1 MASGASTDF
10 NPGPAPER
18 LLSNEGA
25 DAVTENKMRA
35 ATYQKGRERKQIL
48 RAQPQHRIES
58 CVMHEGFEAE
68 QKNRS
73 RCVVVLA
80 IFLVMFCAA
89 VRAQEVQTFVSS
101 KAGDRITPKPA
112 LHFEPD
118 REPSLAKFEI
128 RENVSYQKIDGFGA
142 SFLEAGLIC
151 LNSLPRTERDS
162 VLRALFDPESG
173 AGFSAMK
180 TVIASTDFMSAGPF
194 YSYDDVRGDVAMN
207 HFSIARDLGPD
218 GLITFIKLARRYGK
232 FVLQAPMDYPPDWM
246 LFDVNQNQ
254 DVNPQYYDALARYYL
269 RYLQEYE
276 KHSVF
281 VDYLSLFNEPD
292 IYTKIPYN
300 EIDVLLRDHVA
311 PLFRKNKIRTR
322 IMLSEAP
329 NREDAARNYPL
340 VLDDPAT
347 RRYVSVAPYHGYDD
361 KDWDK
366 ILNLHH
372 QYPDLPLWMTEV
384 CYAYDAGTPKS
395 MALPRFDFEDG
406 DYWGNQIFNDLE
418 VYTSA
423 WIYWNMILDE
433 KGGPWSVSE
442 IHGNPD
448 PNVQHPVVIVDRQ
461 SKKVTYT
468 GLYYYLAHFSK
479 FVRPGAIRIE
489 TTGSLNGVR
498 VMAFKAPDGKIVTEL
513 MNSNKEDVEV
523 SLKFHDRVVRLNLPA
538 ISISTALWDGKS
550 AEAETNQSESAR

>member
-1 MASGASTDF
+1 MKNCETARID
-10 NPGPAPER
+10 
-18 LLSNEGA
+18 
-25 DAVTENKMRA
+25 
-35 ATYQKGRERKQIL
+35 KGRLAKVIAVFL
-48 RAQPQHRIES
+48 LMS
-58 CVMHEGFEAE
+58 CVA
-68 QKNRS
+68 S
-73 RCVVVLA
+73 V
-80 IFLVMFCAA
+80 
-89 VRAQEVQTFVSS
+89 AQNVQTFVSS
-101 KAGDRITPKPA
+101 KAGDRITRKPI
-112 LHFEPD
+112 LRFERD
-118 REPSLAKFEI
+118 RDPRAANFEI
-128 RENVSYQKIDGFGA
+128 DDLVTYQKIDGFGA

-151 LNSLPRTERDS
+151 LNSLPQNERES
-162 VLRALFDPESG
+162 VLRALFDPDKG

-194 YSYDDVRGDVAMN
+194 YSYDDVPGDVTLE
-207 HFSIARDLGPD
+207 HFSIARDLGPN

-246 LFDVNQNQ
+246 LIDVNKNQ

-269 RYLQEYE
+269 RYLKEYE
-276 KHSVF
+276 KHGVF

-300 EIDVLLRDHVA
+300 EIDALLRDHVG
-311 PLFRKNKIRTR
+311 PLFMKQDIRTR

-340 VLDDPAT
+340 VLNDPAA
-347 RRYVSVAPYHGYDD
+347 RQYVSVAPYHGYDN

-366 ILNLHH
+366 ILDLHR

-395 MALPRFDFEDG
+395 MPLPRFDFEDG

-448 PNVQHPVVIVDRQ
+448 PNIQHPVVIIDRH

-479 FVRPGAIRIE
+479 FVRPGAIRIK
-489 TTGSLNGVR
+489 TIGSDDGVR
-498 VMAFKAPDGKIVTEL
+498 VMAFKAPDGKIVAEL
-513 MNSNKEDVEV
+513 MNSKREDVEV
-523 SLKFHDRVVRLNLPA
+523 GVTFHDRVLRLKLPA
-538 ISISTALWDGKS
+538 ISITTALW
-550 AEAETNQSESAR
+550 NIESVKAQATHNADR

>member
-1 MASGASTDF
+1 MLSVKVKQKKKW
-10 NPGPAPER
+10 R
-18 LLSNEGA
+18 LVA
-25 DAVTENKMRA
+25 
-35 ATYQKGRERKQIL
+35 
-48 RAQPQHRIES
+48 
-58 CVMHEGFEAE
+58 
-68 QKNRS
+68 
-73 RCVVVLA
+73 VLA
-80 IFLVMFCAA
+80 LFLLTSCALT
-89 VRAQEVQTFVSS
+89 VGQDVQTFVSS
-101 KAGDRITPKPA
+101 KAGDRITPKSV
-112 LHFEPD
+112 LHFQKD
-118 REPSLAKFEI
+118 QDPSLANFAI
-128 RENVSYQKIDGFGA
+128 DDGVTYQKMDGFGA

-151 LNSLPRTERDS
+151 LNSLPASRRES
-162 VLRALFDPESG
+162 VLRALFDPEKG

-194 YSYDDVRGDVAMN
+194 YSYDDVRGDVAMT
-207 HFSIARDLGPD
+207 HFSIARDLGPN
-218 GLITFIKLARRYGK
+218 GLITFIKLARRYGN

-246 LFDVNQNQ
+246 LFDVNKNQ
-254 DVNPQYYDALARYYL
+254 DVNPQYYNALARYYL

-276 KHSVF
+276 KHGVF

-300 EIDVLLRDHVA
+300 EIDTLLKDHVG
-311 PLFRKNKIRTR
+311 PLLKKENIRIH

-329 NREDAARNYPL
+329 NREDAASNYPL
-340 VLDDPAT
+340 LLNDAAA
-347 RRYVSVAPYHGYDD
+347 RQYVSVAPYHGYDD

-366 ILNLHH
+366 ILNLHR

-395 MALPRFDFEDG
+395 MSLPRFDFEDG

-448 PNVQHPVVIVDRQ
+448 PNVQHPVVIIDRR
-461 SKKVTYT
+461 SKKVTYS

-479 FVRPGAIRIE
+479 FVRPGAIRIK
-489 TTGSLNGVR
+489 TTGSLDGVR
-498 VMAFKAPDGKIVTEL
+498 VMAFRAPDGRIVTEL
-513 MNSNKEDVEV
+513 MNSKKEDVQMGV
-523 SLKFHDRVVRLNLPA
+523 KFHDRVLRLKLPA
-538 ISISTALWDGKS
+538 ISITTALWNGESVKAQTSHALNRQGARQADHERS
-550 AEAETNQSESAR
+550 TTQSQGGAQ

>member
-1 MASGASTDF
+1 MKSSKAQKRKGY
-10 NPGPAPER
+10 
-18 LLSNEGA
+18 L
-25 DAVTENKMRA
+25 V
-35 ATYQKGRERKQIL
+35 AT
-48 RAQPQHRIES
+48 
-58 CVMHEGFEAE
+58 
-68 QKNRS
+68 
-73 RCVVVLA
+73 LA
-80 IFLVMFCAA
+80 IIFLVACRATVA
-89 VRAQEVQTFVSS
+89 QDVRLFVSS
-101 KAGDRITPKPA
+101 KARDRMSSKPT
-112 LHFEPD
+112 LRFERD
-118 REPSLAKFEI
+118 RDPSIVKFEI
-128 RENVSYQKIDGFGA
+128 DDDVTYQRIDGFGA

-151 LNSLPRTERDS
+151 LNSLPPSEREA
-162 VLRALFDPESG
+162 VLRALFDPEQG

-194 YSYDDVRGDVAMN
+194 YSYDDVRGDVTMS
-207 HFSIARDLGPD
+207 HFSIARDLEPN

-246 LFDVNQNQ
+246 LVDVNKNQ
-254 DVNPQYYDALARYYL
+254 DVNSQYYDALARYYL
-269 RYLQEYE
+269 RYLQEYQ
-276 KHSVF
+276 KNGVF

-300 EIDVLLRDHVA
+300 EIDVLLRDHVG
-311 PLFRKNKIRTR
+311 PLLKKEGIRTR

-340 VLDDPAT
+340 VLDDPAA
-347 RRYVSVAPYHGYDD
+347 RQYVSVAPYHGYEN

-366 ILNLHH
+366 ILNLHR

-395 MALPRFDFEDG
+395 MPLPRFDFEDG

-418 VYTSA
+418 IDTSA

-448 PNVQHPVVIVDRQ
+448 PNVQHPVVIIDRR

-479 FVRPGAIRIE
+479 FVRPGDVRIR
-489 TTGSLNGVR
+489 TTGLLGGVR
-498 VMAFKAPDGKIVTEL
+498 VMAFKAPDGEIVTEL
-513 MNSNKEDVEV
+513 MNSKDEDVEMGV
-523 SLKFHDRVVRLNLPA
+523 KFHDRVLQLKLPA
-538 ISISTALWDGKS
+538 ISITTALWSGKS
-550 AEAETNQSESAR
+550 AKVEAAEHAEEVKSKTGG

>member
-1 MASGASTDF
+1 M
-10 NPGPAPER
+10 ER
-18 LLSNEGA
+18 SKAQTTKEY
-25 DAVTENKMRA
+25 AV
-35 ATYQKGRERKQIL
+35 AT
-48 RAQPQHRIES
+48 
-58 CVMHEGFEAE
+58 
-68 QKNRS
+68 
-73 RCVVVLA
+73 LA
-80 IFLVMFCAA
+80 IFFLVACTATVA
-89 VRAQEVQTFVSS
+89 QDVRRFVSS
-101 KAGDRITPKPA
+101 KAGDRISSKPT
-112 LHFEPD
+112 LRFEQD
-118 REPSLAKFEI
+118 RDSSIVKFEI
-128 RENVSYQKIDGFGA
+128 DDDVTYQRIDGFGA

-151 LNSLPRTERDS
+151 LNSLPPGERET
-162 VLRALFDPESG
+162 VLRALFDPEKG

-194 YSYDDVRGDVAMN
+194 YSYDDVPGDVAMS
-207 HFSIARDLGPD
+207 HFSIARDLEPN

-246 LFDVNQNQ
+246 LLDVSKNQ
-254 DVNPQYYDALARYYL
+254 DVNSQYYDALARYYL
-269 RYLQEYE
+269 RYLQEYD
-276 KHSVF
+276 KHGVF

-300 EIDVLLRDHVA
+300 EIDVLLRDHVG
-311 PLFRKNKIRTR
+311 PLLKKEGIRTR

-340 VLDDPAT
+340 VLDDPAA
-347 RRYVSVAPYHGYDD
+347 RQYVSVLPYHGYDN
-361 KDWDK
+361 KDWDN
-366 ILNLHH
+366 ILTLHR

-395 MALPRFDFEDG
+395 MPLPRFDFEDG

-418 VYTSA
+418 VDTSA

-448 PNVQHPVVIVDRQ
+448 PNVQHPVVIIDRR

-479 FVRPGAIRIE
+479 FVRPGDVRIK
-489 TTGSLNGVR
+489 TTGSLDGVR
-498 VMAFKAPDGKIVTEL
+498 VIAFKAPDGEIVTEL
-513 MNSNKEDVEV
+513 MNSKAEDVEMG
-523 SLKFHDRVVRLNLPA
+523 LKFHDRVLRLRLPA
-538 ISISTALWDGKS
+538 ISITTALWSSKS
-550 AEAETNQSESAR
+550 AKAEAAERAEAIKSKTDS

>member
-1 MASGASTDF
+1 MKRSKA
-10 NPGPAPER
+10 
-18 LLSNEGA
+18 
-25 DAVTENKMRA
+25 
-35 ATYQKGRERKQIL
+35 QKRKQ
-48 RAQPQHRIES
+48 
-58 CVMHEGFEAE
+58 
-68 QKNRS
+68 N
-73 RCVVVLA
+73 VVATLA
-80 IFLVMFCAA
+80 IFFLVACTATVA
-89 VRAQEVQTFVSS
+89 QDVRLFVSS
-101 KAGDRITPKPA
+101 KARDRMSSKPTVR
-112 LHFEPD
+112 FEQD
-118 REPSLAKFEI
+118 RDPSIVKFEI
-128 RENVSYQKIDGFGA
+128 DDDITYQRIDGFGA

-151 LNSLPRTERDS
+151 LNSLPPRERES
-162 VLRALFDPESG
+162 VLRALFDPEKG

-194 YSYDDVRGDVAMN
+194 YSYDDVRGDVAMS
-207 HFSIARDLGPD
+207 HFSIARDLEPN

-246 LFDVNQNQ
+246 LFDVNKNQ
-254 DVNPQYYDALARYYL
+254 DVNSQYYDALARYYL

-276 KHSVF
+276 KHGVF

-300 EIDVLLRDHVA
+300 EIDVLLRDHVG
-311 PLFRKNKIRTR
+311 PLLKKEGIRTR

-340 VLDDPAT
+340 VLDDPAA
-347 RRYVSVAPYHGYDD
+347 RQYVSVAPYHGYDN

-366 ILNLHH
+366 ILNLHR

-395 MALPRFDFEDG
+395 MPLPRFDFEDG

-418 VYTSA
+418 VDTSA

-448 PNVQHPVVIVDRQ
+448 PNVQHPVVIIDRR

-479 FVRPGAIRIE
+479 FVRPGDVRIK
-489 TTGSLNGVR
+489 TTGSLDGVR
-498 VMAFKAPDGKIVTEL
+498 VMAFKAPDGEIVTEL
-513 MNSNKEDVEV
+513 MNSKGEDVEMG
-523 SLKFHDRVVRLNLPA
+523 LKFQDRVLRLKLPA
-538 ISISTALWDGKS
+538 MSITTASWSSKS
-550 AEAETNQSESAR
+550 AKAGAAEHAEKIKSKTGS

>member
-1 MASGASTDF
+1 MKRFMAGSKSRGNLGTILVICLLATST
-10 NPGPAPER
+10 
-18 LLSNEGA
+18 ST
-25 DAVTENKMRA
+25 V
-35 ATYQKGRERKQIL
+35 
-48 RAQPQHRIES
+48 AQD
-58 CVMHEGFEAE
+58 
-68 QKNRS
+68 
-73 RCVVVLA
+73 
-80 IFLVMFCAA
+80 
-89 VRAQEVQTFVSS
+89 VQRFVSS
-101 KAGDRITPKPA
+101 KAGDRITPQPI
-112 LHFEPD
+112 LSFGQD
-118 REPSLAKFEI
+118 RDPSIATIEI
-128 RENVSYQKIDGFGA
+128 DDNVTYQKIDGFGA

-151 LNSLPRTERDS
+151 LNSLPPSERES
-162 VLRALFDPESG
+162 VLRALFDPKKG
-173 AGFSAMK
+173 AGFSTMK

-207 HFSIARDLGPD
+207 HFSIARDLGRN
-218 GLITFIKLARRYGK
+218 GLITFIKLAQRYGK
-232 FVLQAPMDYPPDWM
+232 FALQAPMDYPPDWM
-246 LFDVNQNQ
+246 LLDVNKNQ
-254 DVNPQYYDALARYYL
+254 DVNPQYYDALAHYYL

-276 KHSVF
+276 KHGVF

-300 EIDVLLRDHVA
+300 EINALLRYHVG
-311 PLFRKNKIRTR
+311 PLFHKEGIRTR

-340 VLDDPAT
+340 VLNDPAA
-347 RRYVSVAPYHGYDD
+347 RQYVSVAPYHGYDD

-366 ILNLHH
+366 IVTLHR

-395 MALPRFDFEDG
+395 MPLPRFDFEDG

-448 PNVQHPVVIVDRQ
+448 PNVQHPVVIIDRRT
-461 SKKVTYT
+461 KKVTYT

-479 FVRPGAIRIE
+479 FVRPGAMRVK
-489 TTGSLNGVR
+489 TAGSLDGVR

-513 MNSNKEDVEV
+513 MNSKSEDVEIGV
-523 SLKFHDRVVRLNLPA
+523 KFHGQVLRLKLPA
-538 ISISTALWDGKS
+538 ISITTAVWNG
-550 AEAETNQSESAR
+550 ATAQPQTGPHEVHR

>member
-1 MASGASTDF
+1 M
-10 NPGPAPER
+10 ER
-18 LLSNEGA
+18 SKAQTTKEY
-25 DAVTENKMRA
+25 AV
-35 ATYQKGRERKQIL
+35 AT
-48 RAQPQHRIES
+48 
-58 CVMHEGFEAE
+58 
-68 QKNRS
+68 
-73 RCVVVLA
+73 LA
-80 IFLVMFCAA
+80 IFFLVACTATVA
-89 VRAQEVQTFVSS
+89 QDVRRFVSS
-101 KAGDRITPKPA
+101 KAGDRISSKPT
-112 LHFEPD
+112 LRFEQD
-118 REPSLAKFEI
+118 RDSSIVKFEI
-128 RENVSYQKIDGFGA
+128 DDDVTYQRIDGFGA

-151 LNSLPRTERDS
+151 LNSLPPGERET
-162 VLRALFDPESG
+162 VLRALFDPEKG

-194 YSYDDVRGDVAMN
+194 YSYDDVPGDVAMS
-207 HFSIARDLGPD
+207 HFSIARDLEPN

-246 LFDVNQNQ
+246 LLDVSKNQ
-254 DVNPQYYDALARYYL
+254 DVNSQYYDALARYYL
-269 RYLQEYE
+269 RYLQEYD
-276 KHSVF
+276 KHGVF

-300 EIDVLLRDHVA
+300 EIDVLLRDHVG
-311 PLFRKNKIRTR
+311 PLLKKEGIHTR

-340 VLDDPAT
+340 VLDDPAA
-347 RRYVSVAPYHGYDD
+347 RQYVSVLPYHGYDNQ
-361 KDWDK
+361 DWDK
-366 ILNLHH
+366 ILNLHR

-395 MALPRFDFEDG
+395 MPLPRFDFEDG

-418 VYTSA
+418 VDTSA

-448 PNVQHPVVIVDRQ
+448 PNVQHPVVIIDRR

-479 FVRPGAIRIE
+479 FVRPGDVRIK
-489 TTGSLNGVR
+489 TTGSLDGVR
-498 VMAFKAPDGKIVTEL
+498 VIAFKAPDGEIVTEL
-513 MNSNKEDVEV
+513 MNSKAEDVEMG
-523 SLKFHDRVVRLNLPA
+523 LKFHDRVLRLRLPA
-538 ISISTALWDGKS
+538 ISITTALWSIKS
-550 AEAETNQSESAR
+550 AKADAAERAEAIKSKTGS

>member
-1 MASGASTDF
+1 MKNCETARID
-10 NPGPAPER
+10 
-18 LLSNEGA
+18 
-25 DAVTENKMRA
+25 
-35 ATYQKGRERKQIL
+35 KGRLAKVIAVFL
-48 RAQPQHRIES
+48 LMS
-58 CVMHEGFEAE
+58 CVA
-68 QKNRS
+68 S
-73 RCVVVLA
+73 V
-80 IFLVMFCAA
+80 
-89 VRAQEVQTFVSS
+89 AQNVQTFVSS
-101 KAGDRITPKPA
+101 RAGDRITRKPILRFERDRDPKA
-112 LHFEPD
+112 
-118 REPSLAKFEI
+118 ANFEI
-128 RENVSYQKIDGFGA
+128 DDLVTYQKIDGFGA

-151 LNSLPRTERDS
+151 LNSLPQNERES
-162 VLRALFDPESG
+162 VLRALFDPDKG

-194 YSYDDVRGDVAMN
+194 YSYDDVPGDVTLE
-207 HFSIARDLGPD
+207 HFSIARDLGPN

-246 LFDVNQNQ
+246 LIDVNKNQ
-254 DVNPQYYDALARYYL
+254 DVNPQYYDALAHYYL
-269 RYLQEYE
+269 RYLKEYE
-276 KHSVF
+276 KHGIF

-300 EIDVLLRDHVA
+300 EIDALLRDHVG
-311 PLFRKNKIRTR
+311 PLFMKQDIRTR

-340 VLDDPAT
+340 VLNDPAA
-347 RRYVSVAPYHGYDD
+347 RQYVSVAPYHGYDN

-366 ILNLHH
+366 ILDLHR

-395 MALPRFDFEDG
+395 MPLPRFDFEDG

-448 PNVQHPVVIVDRQ
+448 PNIQHPVVIIDRH

-479 FVRPGAIRIE
+479 FVRPGAIRIK
-489 TTGSLNGVR
+489 TIGSDDGVR
-498 VMAFKAPDGKIVTEL
+498 VMAFKGPDGKIVAEL
-513 MNSNKEDVEV
+513 MNSKREDVEV
-523 SLKFHDRVVRLNLPA
+523 GVTFHDRVLRLKLPA
-538 ISISTALWDGKS
+538 ISITTALWS
-550 AEAETNQSESAR
+550 SESVQAQATQNADR

>member
-1 MASGASTDF
+1 MKRCRADEKNRGFLIAMVASF
-10 NPGPAPER
+10 
-18 LLSNEGA
+18 LFL
-25 DAVTENKMRA
+25 
-35 ATYQKGRERKQIL
+35 
-48 RAQPQHRIES
+48 S
-58 CVMHEGFEAE
+58 CVHTA
-68 QKNRS
+68 
-73 RCVVVLA
+73 
-80 IFLVMFCAA
+80 
-89 VRAQEVQTFVSS
+89 AQEVQRFVSS
-101 KAGDRITPKPA
+101 KAGDRISPKPA
-112 LHFEPD
+112 LRFEQGGD
-118 REPSLAKFEI
+118 SATINFEI
-128 RENVSYQKIDGFGA
+128 IDGTTYQRIDGFGA

-151 LNSLPRTERDS
+151 LNSLPPSERES
-162 VLRALFDPESG
+162 VLRALFDPEKG

-194 YSYDDVRGDVAMN
+194 YSYDDVPGDAAMS
-207 HFSIARDLGPD
+207 HFSIARDLGPN

-246 LFDVNQNQ
+246 LFDVNKNQ

-276 KHSVF
+276 KHGIF

-300 EIDVLLRDHVA
+300 EIDALLKDHVG
-311 PLFRKNKIRTR
+311 PLLKKEGIRTR

-329 NREDAARNYPL
+329 DREDAARNYPSL
-340 VLDDPAT
+340 LDDPAA
-347 RRYVSVAPYHGYDD
+347 RQYVSVAPYHGYDD

-366 ILNLHH
+366 IVNLHR

-395 MALPRFDFEDG
+395 MPLPRFDFEDG

-418 VYTSA
+418 VDTSA

-448 PNVQHPVVIVDRQ
+448 PNVQHPVVIIDRR

-479 FVRPGAIRIE
+479 FVRPGDIRIK

-498 VMAFKAPDGKIVTEL
+498 VMAFKAPDGKIVIEV
-513 MNSNKEDVEV
+513 MNSKEREVEMGV
-523 SLKFHDRVVRLNLPA
+523 KFHDRVLHLKLPA
-538 ISISTALWDGKS
+538 ISITTALWNSKS
-550 AEAETNQSESAR
+550 AKAEAGDRAQQVKSKTGS

>member
-1 MASGASTDF
+1 M
-10 NPGPAPER
+10 ER
-18 LLSNEGA
+18 PKAQTTKGY
-25 DAVTENKMRA
+25 AV
-35 ATYQKGRERKQIL
+35 AT
-48 RAQPQHRIES
+48 
-58 CVMHEGFEAE
+58 
-68 QKNRS
+68 
-73 RCVVVLA
+73 LA
-80 IFLVMFCAA
+80 IFFLVACTATVA
-89 VRAQEVQTFVSS
+89 QDVRRFVSS
-101 KAGDRITPKPA
+101 KAGDRISSKPT
-112 LHFEPD
+112 LRFEQD
-118 REPSLAKFEI
+118 RDSSIVKFEI
-128 RENVSYQKIDGFGA
+128 DDDVTYQRIDGFGA

-151 LNSLPRTERDS
+151 LNSLPPGERES
-162 VLRALFDPESG
+162 VLRALFDPEKG

-194 YSYDDVRGDVAMN
+194 YSYDDVPGDVAMS
-207 HFSIARDLGPD
+207 HFSIARDLEPN

-246 LFDVNQNQ
+246 LLDVSKNQ
-254 DVNPQYYDALARYYL
+254 DVNSQYYDALARYYL
-269 RYLQEYE
+269 RYLQEYD
-276 KHSVF
+276 KHGVF

-300 EIDVLLRDHVA
+300 EIDVLLRDHVG
-311 PLFRKNKIRTR
+311 PLLKKEGIHTR

-340 VLDDPAT
+340 VLDDPAA
-347 RRYVSVAPYHGYDD
+347 RQYVSVLPYHGYDNQ
-361 KDWDK
+361 DWDK
-366 ILNLHH
+366 ILNLHR

-395 MALPRFDFEDG
+395 MPLPRFDFEDG

-418 VYTSA
+418 VDTSA

-448 PNVQHPVVIVDRQ
+448 PNVQHPVVIIDRR

-479 FVRPGAIRIE
+479 FVRPGDVRIK
-489 TTGSLNGVR
+489 TTGSLDGVR
-498 VMAFKAPDGKIVTEL
+498 VIAFKAPDGEIVTEL
-513 MNSNKEDVEV
+513 MNSKAEDVEMG
-523 SLKFHDRVVRLNLPA
+523 LKFHDRVLRLRLPA
-538 ISISTALWDGKS
+538 ISITTALWSIKS
-550 AEAETNQSESAR
+550 AKADAAERAEAIKSKTGS

>member
-1 MASGASTDF
+1 MSKRYLAF
-10 NPGPAPER
+10 VLVLF
-18 LLSNEGA
+18 LL
-25 DAVTENKMRA
+25 MPRA
-35 ATYQKGRERKQIL
+35 ATV
-48 RAQPQHRIES
+48 AQD
-58 CVMHEGFEAE
+58 
-68 QKNRS
+68 
-73 RCVVVLA
+73 
-80 IFLVMFCAA
+80 
-89 VRAQEVQTFVSS
+89 VQRFVSS
-101 KAGDRITPKPA
+101 KAGDRLTPQPV
-112 LHFEPD
+112 LHFQQD
-118 REPSLAKFEI
+118 QDPSTGTFQI
-128 RENVSYQKIDGFGA
+128 SDDITYQKIDGFGA

-151 LNSLPRTERDS
+151 LNRLPPKQRES
-162 VLRALFDPESG
+162 VLRALFDPEKG

-207 HFSIARDLGPD
+207 HFSIARDLGPN

-246 LFDVNQNQ
+246 LVDVNKNQ

-276 KHSVF
+276 KHGVF

-300 EIDVLLRDHVA
+300 EIDALLKDHVG
-311 PLFRKNKIRTR
+311 PLLKKEGIRTQ

-329 NREDAARNYPL
+329 DREDAARNYPL
-340 VLDDPAT
+340 VLDDPAA
-347 RRYVSVAPYHGYDD
+347 REYVSVAPYHGYDN

-366 ILNLHH
+366 ILNLHRL
-372 QYPDLPLWMTEV
+372 YPDLPLWMTEV

-395 MALPRFDFEDG
+395 MPLPRFDFEDG

-418 VYTSA
+418 VDTSA

-448 PNVQHPVVIVDRQ
+448 PNVQHPVVIIHRR

-479 FVRPGAIRIE
+479 FVRPGDIRIK
-489 TTGSLNGVR
+489 TAGSLDGVR
-498 VMAFKAPDGKIVTEL
+498 VMAFKAPDGGIVTEL
-513 MNSNKEDVEV
+513 MNSKDEDVEMGV
-523 SLKFHDRVVRLNLPA
+523 KFHGRVLRLRLPA
-538 ISISTALWDGKS
+538 VSITTALWSSKS
-550 AEAETNQSESAR
+550 AKAKAVKRSQQEKSTTGG